1 MTIKTCVKQDSDKN
15 HMRMFVSHSNLLI
28 SHVLHSNIGNG
39 VQNHLWQFVFFHRK
53 QSNME

>member
-15 HMRMFVSHSNLLI
+15 HMSMFVSHSNLLT

-39 VQNHLWQFVFFHRK
+39 VQNHLWDFVFFHR
-53 QSNME
+53 Q